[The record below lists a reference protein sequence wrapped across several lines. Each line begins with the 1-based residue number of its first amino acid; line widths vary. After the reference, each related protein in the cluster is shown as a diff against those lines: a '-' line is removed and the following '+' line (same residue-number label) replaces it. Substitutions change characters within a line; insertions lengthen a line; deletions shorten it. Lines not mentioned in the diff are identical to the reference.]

1 MLDPARTPLGRMIAE
16 DISPV
21 VMVLTTPSV
30 EEACSKNGLSLVQM
44 LSPFCSFSNID
55 VPVRT
60 ASDQPYRLHKF
71 RLRLFSGADIR
82 QPDFQVAKERLHNI
96 VSQAGDEDN
105 SQLHL
110 DPPQIDTLLNRSES
124 EIIPP
129 WFETFNKELIQTPS
143 FSDHEA
149 FDHPVACLLAVS
161 SRDDHTISRL
171 IDLFNSNPLPSFNN
185 GTMDPKILKR
195 YMLVHDNRDGTPDKA
210 SRILAE
216 MKSKLGPNDC
226 LLLCIN
232 SAQDGTADPPD
243 SPWLAHQYDP
253 PNESHR
259 GRFLDADDLNEMKN
273 LMQDLTSK
281 HIIPYMEQKIR
292 VLNQQVSATRKG
304 FRNQIKNLWWRKGK
318 EDILDTPDGP
328 TYTFNSI
335 ESQIRVL
342 GDYAFMLR
350 DYELALSNYRLIST
364 DYKLDKAWKRY
375 AGVQEVM
382 GLAYFMLDEAK
393 KDAEYCMENAFTT
406 YIKTGPP
413 GQKNAVRCGLW
424 WVEMLKA
431 RDQFREA
438 AGVYFRIPG
447 EEPLHSAVM
456 LEQASYC
463 YLFSSPPMLR
473 KFGFHIIL
481 SGDHYRK
488 CDQIKH
494 AIRAYRSAISVYK
507 GTPWNHIHDHVQFHL
522 GKWYAYLG
530 ISDVAVKHMMN
541 ILACRHQSKATQET
555 FMNDFLQIVQETGST
570 FEVLGLQLPVIN
582 MPSLKVV
589 FEDHRT
595 YGMPAAVN
603 VKESLWRSLEEDM
616 LPSTSTTKSNW
627 LESKPNLKKK
637 FKESNICV
645 AGEAIH
651 VDVEF
656 QNPLLV
662 PINISGVSL
671 MCKLFTNSEATESDE
686 VTQSNDC
693 SSIKPTTSSDTGSVG
708 SSFSLSEVECSL
720 AGGQTFTVR
729 LTVTPNVEGI
739 LKLVGLRWKLSG
751 SVIGLCNFES
761 SVLKKKIHRGR
772 RKPQGPPKDNLKFI
786 VIKHLPKLEG
796 FIHSLPE
803 RVYAGDVRYL
813 ILEMKNQSE
822 FAIKNVKMKISDP
835 RFLNIGSGQ
844 SSNVTFP
851 TCIEKDSNRE
861 QMQSKADLTKVSNAV
876 FTFPEDTAIQ
886 GRNPILWPI
895 WLRAAV
901 SGSISLYI
909 SIYYEMEGV
918 PDVMSY
924 RTLRMQYNVQVLP
937 SMEVSYQISPCPLR
951 LQEFLVRMD
960 VFNRTSSES
969 FCVHQLSCVG
979 NHWEISLLHSNDKA
993 YLSEKLLGGQSM
1005 SCFFKLKNVKSPTS
1019 DDDKVYSPTLI
1030 GSDLRLSSCDGSE
1043 VLYDIACSPVA
1054 NFHYSERLHQGQS
1067 IQGHPS
1073 TVDFILISQP
1083 RSDSKGAESSDIQH
1097 IYTHHTCH
1105 CSLANKSPISWL
1117 VDGPRTVY
1125 HNFSIPYIEI
1135 KLKMIIHNSSNGLAS
1150 VRISTFDSVNNDI
1163 IQYSDSATAHAAGQV
1178 GWHDISLVN
1187 NITVTSDILKSPSS
1201 NASVLE
1207 SLSPFIW
1214 SGTSSTKVT
1223 LKPDFTMEIPLQV
1236 CVFSPGTYDLSSYA
1250 LDWTL
1255 VPLPEH
1261 WETERATGTCQG
1273 YPYYLTVLEST

>member
-30 EEACSKNGLSLVQM
+30 EEACRKNGLSLVQM
-44 LSPFCSFSNID
+44 LSAVLQFQ
-55 VPVRT
+55 T

-232 SAQDGTADPPD
+232 SAKMELQIRLTVPGLLIMLQ
-243 SPWLAHQYDP
+243 SDP

-292 VLNQQVSATRKG
+292 NAQSTG

-342 GDYAFMLR
+342 
-350 DYELALSNYRLIST
+350 
-364 DYKLDKAWKRY
+364 AWKRY

-393 KDAEYCMENAFTT
+393 KDSEYCMENAFTT

-413 GQKNAVRCGLW
+413 GQMNAVRCGLW

-656 QNPLLV
+656 KNP
-662 PINISGVSL
+662 S
-671 MCKLFTNSEATESDE
+671 TTTESDE

-720 AGGQTFTVR
+720 AGGSNVY
-729 LTVTPNVEGI
+729 VTPNVEGI

-835 RFLNIGSGQ
+835 RFLNIG
-844 SSNVTFP
+844 NK
-851 TCIEKDSNRE
+851 CR
-861 QMQSKADLTKVSNAV
+861 SKADLTKVSNAV

-937 SMEVSYQISPCPLR
+937 SMEVSYQISPYR
-951 LQEFLVRMD
+951 
-960 VFNRTSSES
+960 
-969 FCVHQLSCVG
+969 
-979 NHWEISLLHSNDKA
+979 
-993 YLSEKLLGGQSM
+993 
-1005 SCFFKLKNVKSPTS
+1005 
-1019 DDDKVYSPTLI
+1019 
-1030 GSDLRLSSCDGSE
+1030 
-1043 VLYDIACSPVA
+1043 
-1054 NFHYSERLHQGQS
+1054 
-1067 IQGHPS
+1067 
-1073 TVDFILISQP
+1073 
-1083 RSDSKGAESSDIQH
+1083 
-1097 IYTHHTCH
+1097 
-1105 CSLANKSPISWL
+1105 
-1117 VDGPRTVY
+1117 
-1125 HNFSIPYIEI
+1125 
-1135 KLKMIIHNSSNGLAS
+1135 
-1150 VRISTFDSVNNDI
+1150 
-1163 IQYSDSATAHAAGQV
+1163 
-1178 GWHDISLVN
+1178 
-1187 NITVTSDILKSPSS
+1187 
-1201 NASVLE
+1201 
-1207 SLSPFIW
+1207 
-1214 SGTSSTKVT
+1214 
-1223 LKPDFTMEIPLQV
+1223 
-1236 CVFSPGTYDLSSYA
+1236 
-1250 LDWTL
+1250 
-1255 VPLPEH
+1255 
-1261 WETERATGTCQG
+1261 
-1273 YPYYLTVLEST
+1273 

>member
-1 MLDPARTPLGRMIAE
+1 MGVWASGIDDRVNLPPYAQECGIV
-16 DISPV
+16 SWK
-21 VMVLTTPSV
+21 LTTTGYY
-30 EEACSKNGLSLVQM
+30 GLSLFV
-44 LSPFCSFSNID
+44 LCGNCCLALRKLAAKTDSLLFKCSRPFCSFSNID

-232 SAQDGTADPPD
+232 SAKMELQIRLTQ
-243 SPWLAHQYDP
+243 SDP

-259 GRFLDADDLNEMKN
+259 GRFLDADDLNE
-273 LMQDLTSK
+273 
-281 HIIPYMEQKIR
+281 
-292 VLNQQVSATRKG
+292 VSATRKG

-364 DYKLDKAWKRY
+364 DYKLDKPGKDML
-375 AGVQEVM
+375 EVM

-393 KDAEYCMENAFTT
+393 KDSEYCMENAFTT

-413 GQKNAVRCGLW
+413 GQMNAVRCGLW

-656 QNPLLV
+656 KNP
-662 PINISGVSL
+662 S
-671 MCKLFTNSEATESDE
+671 
-686 VTQSNDC
+686 
-693 SSIKPTTSSDTGSVG
+693 TSSHQHLWRLTNPRNQMK
-708 SSFSLSEVECSL
+708 SLNQMIVVLSNQPPAVIQALL
-720 AGGQTFTVR
+720 ALLFLCQRLNVHWQAVQTFTVR

-861 QMQSKADLTKVSNAV
+861 QMQ
-876 FTFPEDTAIQ
+876 DTAIQ

-924 RTLRMQYNVQVLP
+924 RTLRMQYNVQ
-937 SMEVSYQISPCPLR
+937 
-951 LQEFLVRMD
+951 
-960 VFNRTSSES
+960 
-969 FCVHQLSCVG
+969 LSCVG

-993 YLSEKLLGGQSM
+993 YLSDKLLGGQSM

-1117 VDGPRTVY
+1117 VDGPRT
-1125 HNFSIPYIEI
+1125 P
-1135 KLKMIIHNSSNGLAS
+1135 LP
-1150 VRISTFDSVNNDI
+1150 
-1163 IQYSDSATAHAAGQV
+1163 HAAGQV

-1223 LKPDFTMEIPLQV
+1223 LKPGFTMEIPLQV